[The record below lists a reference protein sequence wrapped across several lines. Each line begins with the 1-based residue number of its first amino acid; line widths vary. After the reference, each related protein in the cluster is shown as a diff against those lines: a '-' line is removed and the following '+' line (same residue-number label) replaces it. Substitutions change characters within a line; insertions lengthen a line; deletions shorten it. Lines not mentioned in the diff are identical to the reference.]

1 MQVAGILDE
10 VGHYKEAYTFA
21 SLAAETFEKVYDK
34 NTDMIYTAKWQKL
47 SLAYRLR
54 EPDVEIQATELYKMI
69 FERDLERER
78 DNEEGEYDE
87 IKDQVIEGFDAN
99 LLALSDD
106 AMDSIRMMVIVTIIM
121 EITRNLTDE

>member
-1 MQVAGILDE
+1 
-10 VGHYKEAYTFA
+10 
-21 SLAAETFEKVYDK
+21 
-34 NTDMIYTAKWQKL
+34 
-47 SLAYRLR
+47 
-54 EPDVEIQATELYKMI
+54 MI

-87 IKDQVIEGFDAN
+87 IKDQVIEGFDTN

-121 EITRNLTDE
+121 EITRNLTDD

>member
-1 MQVAGILDE
+1 
-10 VGHYKEAYTFA
+10 
-21 SLAAETFEKVYDK
+21 
-34 NTDMIYTAKWQKL
+34 
-47 SLAYRLR
+47 
-54 EPDVEIQATELYKMI
+54 MI

-87 IKDQVIEGFDAN
+87 IKDQVIEGFDTN

-106 AMDSIRMMVIVTIIM
+106 AMDSIRMMVIVTLIM

>member
-1 MQVAGILDE
+1 
-10 VGHYKEAYTFA
+10 
-21 SLAAETFEKVYDK
+21 
-34 NTDMIYTAKWQKL
+34 
-47 SLAYRLR
+47 
-54 EPDVEIQATELYKMI
+54 MI

-87 IKDQVIEGFDAN
+87 IKDQVIEGFDTN

-121 EITRNLTDE
+121 EITRNLTDH

>member
-1 MQVAGILDE
+1 M
-10 VGHYKEAYTFA
+10 
-21 SLAAETFEKVYDK
+21 
-34 NTDMIYTAKWQKL
+34 
-47 SLAYRLR
+47 
-54 EPDVEIQATELYKMI
+54 EIQATELYKMI

-87 IKDQVIEGFDAN
+87 IKDQVIEGFDTN

-121 EITRNLTDE
+121 EVTRNLTDD